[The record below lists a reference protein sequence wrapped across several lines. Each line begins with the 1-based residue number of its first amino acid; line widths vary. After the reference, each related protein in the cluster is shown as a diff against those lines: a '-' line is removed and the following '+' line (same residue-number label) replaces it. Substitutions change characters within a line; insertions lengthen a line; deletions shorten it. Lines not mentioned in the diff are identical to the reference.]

1 MSQNLRPLSL
11 IYNQKS
17 GFHAAQQDE
26 QYERLMTFWT
36 QYGFEIQV
44 FELNQQL
51 SFDEMMTSVLSRHQ
65 QADSRGVVV
74 AAGGDGTLNAVAKK
88 LMHTDIPMGIM
99 PLGTFNYVAR
109 ALNIPIDLGLAA

>member
-1 MSQNLRPLSL
+1 MRFIRNLHKQAFICWCIFVNKNKIVNFIQVKLYESKILRPLSL

-44 FELNQQL
+44 L
-51 SFDEMMTSVLSRHQ
+51 S
-65 QADSRGVVV
+65 
-74 AAGGDGTLNAVAKK
+74 
-88 LMHTDIPMGIM
+88 
-99 PLGTFNYVAR
+99 
-109 ALNIPIDLGLAA
+109 